1 MKSIEVKYQL
11 NPICRSEGI
20 RIKEFVQ
27 QQHSGGTTYARSKK
41 VLAGQSEFSGH
52 RLETRGMFLSVVET
66 EMSFVSPSLIE
77 Y

>member
-1 MKSIEVKYQL
+1 MIDLKIPEKYKPDGQSQTEL
-11 NPICRSEGI
+11 RNLFSSNTPAGPHTQE
-20 RIKEFVQ
+20 
-27 QQHSGGTTYARSKK
+27 AKK

-52 RLETRGMFLSVVET
+52 RLEARGMFLSVVET